1 MFFFFFSMWHL
12 EKHKKRWTR
21 KTKQQKVKPLQAPR
35 TKRKWAQQKRLWQH
49 KSQENARVIMTGQSS
64 TDTTSKKNAPIT
76 APPRNLTAIVM
87 QPILSLV
94 TWRHHVT
101 LWTLSWFELTDGG
114 LFSPLS
120 CDYVNF
126 IPSSARDCGGF
137 DWPWLGC
144 WNLIE
149 WQKKKRFIYIFI
161 YVERERERERTRVWV
176 RGRRRVGGVWGCGE
190 QGRGTGRV
198 GLGVKTGKEEV
209 KTKLKGKIFIQHQ
222 TTASI

>member
-1 MFFFFFSMWHL
+1 MWHL

-161 YVERERERERTRVWV
+161 YVEREREKEREDKS
-176 RGRRRVGGVWGCGE
+176 VGKGGEEEEGWEGSGIVGSGVG
-190 QGRGTGRV
+190 GTGRV
-198 GLGVKTGKEEV
+198 GLRVKTGKEEV